1 MSLKWV
7 FLGQQITKVV
17 SVGIYCAMFLEAIG
31 KTLDKN
37 LSNESEYYSL
47 EKEGM
52 EFFKNTVSHCKIEI
66 FLISLHFWVSN
77 CVFGGNVTSSKMSL
91 LYPILLL
98 SCKF

>member
-17 SVGIYCAMFLEAIG
+17 SVGIYCAIFLEAIG
-31 KTLDKN
+31 KTFGKN

-52 EFFKNTVSHCKIEI
+52 GV
-66 FLISLHFWVSN
+66 L
-77 CVFGGNVTSSKMSL
+77 
-91 LYPILLL
+91 
-98 SCKF
+98 